1 MYVRFDESF
10 LQVQDSHPNVLK
22 HQLSP
27 SPDNGEKT
35 TNTDRSRMVQTI
47 QEFTPLPGQEAQVGN
62 AISCKCQDISKKFSH
77 FF

>member
-1 MYVRFDESF
+1 MFEQTMYVRFDESF

-47 QEFTPLPGQEAQVGN
+47 QEFTRWLYDGYDHSLG
-62 AISCKCQDISKKFSH
+62 KKLKWGMR
-77 FF
+77 